1 MTMKAFL
8 AAALLASVA
17 PLHAQAPDADAMI
30 KNIRLS
36 ATLKEMNLNGQ
47 IRKEGGGAK
56 IPVSLF
62 VRENNMQFMLNNAER
77 FHIRMG
83 DESAQLMTVAEDRS
97 TKAFPAAK
105 LAAPIA
111 DTDVTYEDLTLRF
124 LYWPNAKL
132 EGEEKAKDGTNCY
145 RVALTNPGK
154 DGAFSRVYVWVHKEY
169 GAFWQV
175 RAYDRAGK
183 PIKEFLVDSVMP
195 LPGGK
200 NYTIKQMRV
209 NTLSDKVDKS
219 GNPATKSITY
229 IEFQEPEGGAKVPK
243 GLRK

>member
-8 AAALLASVA
+8 AASLLATVA

-36 ATLKEMNLNGQ
+36 ATLKEMDLNGQ

-62 VRENNMQFMLNNAER
+62 VRDGNMQFLLNNTER

-83 DESAQLMTVAEDRS
+83 DEKAELMTLNGAGKP
-97 TKAFPAAK
+97 TPFPAAN
-105 LAAPIA
+105 LAKPILG
-111 DTDVTYEDLTLRF
+111 TDITYEDLTLRF
-124 LYWPNAKL
+124 LYWPDAKL
-132 EGEEKAKDGTNCY
+132 EAEERVNGANCY
-145 RVALTNPGK
+145 RVVLSNPGK
-154 DGAFSRVYVWVHKEY
+154 DGAFGKVYVWVHKEY
-169 GAFWQV
+169 GAFWQI
-175 RAYDRAGK
+175 RAHDRTGK
-183 PIKEFLVDSVMP
+183 PIKEFIVNSVMP

-200 NYTIKQMRV
+200 NYTVEQMRV
-209 NTLSDKVDKS
+209 NSLEDKGGKYM
-219 GNPATKSITY
+219 TKSVTY
-229 IEFQEPEGGAKVPK
+229 IEFDKPDGGAKAPK

>member
-8 AAALLASVA
+8 AAALLATVA
-17 PLHAQAPDADAMI
+17 PLHAQAPDADAII

-36 ATLKEMNLNGQ
+36 ATLNQMDLNGQ

-62 VRENNMQFMLNNAER
+62 VRDGNMQFVLNNTER

-83 DESAQLMTVAEDRS
+83 DEKADLMTLDDNGKP
-97 TKAFPAAK
+97 TAFPTANLAK
-105 LAAPIA
+105 PITG
-111 DTDVTYEDLTLRF
+111 TDVTYEDLTLRF

-132 EGEEKAKDGTNCY
+132 EGEEKANGADCY
-145 RVALTNPGK
+145 RIALTNPGQG
-154 DGAFSRVYVWVHKEY
+154 GAFAKVYVWVHKEY

-175 RAYDRAGK
+175 KAFDRGGK
-183 PIKEFLVDSVMP
+183 PIKEFLVDKVMQ
-195 LPGGK
+195 LPDGK
-200 NYTIKQMRV
+200 SYTIKQMRV
-209 NTLSDKVDKS
+209 NSLARKGDKDV
-219 GNPATKSITY
+219 TTSITY
-229 IEFQEPEGGAKVPK
+229 IEFDKPADGGGKVPK